1 MRISDWSSDVCSSD
15 LSGANLSR
23 AKSARRRWRL
33 PGQLR
38 RLDGGGRLSD
48 RAGTRLCAVARTVRG
63 ALARTAR
70 REASAERPAGAA
82 RLCQAPDRGPSR
94 HRQFGLRGEI
104 GRASCRERGCHDVLD
119 TEVALSLKKTNIKKL
134 QHNNKNKH

>member
-15 LSGANLSR
+15 LHKADFKALDLEDYGR
-23 AKSARRRWRL
+23 ATGYL

-70 REASAERPAGAA
+70 RDASPARPAGAA
-82 RLCQAPDRGPSR
+82 SLRSEARPLGQECVRTCKSRGPPS
-94 HRQFGLRGEI
+94 H
-104 GRASCRERGCHDVLD
+104 
-119 TEVALSLKKTNIKKL
+119 KTK
-134 QHNNKNKH
+134 NN